1 MLPKKRFKES
11 EESVPERYIKNYIGN
26 ILAVKISFKPNN
38 NITFEKETT
47 LWV

>member
-1 MLPKKRFKES
+1 MRNVTLRT
-11 EESVPERYIKNYIGN
+11 IIGN
-26 ILAVKISFKPNN
+26 ILGVKISFKANN